1 MDGEIDTQLF
11 AAMTRVAAGQ
21 KADYITMKW
30 KPLKPG
36 IGELMTRVIIAG
48 SRKFNDYN
56 KMLFTVD
63 RIGLHLINTIDQ
75 VEIISGH
82 ALGADSL
89 GEKLAK
95 AYGYPLKIFPA
106 DWDTY
111 GRAAGPIRNEQMAKY
126 AAAADRGILVA
137 FPVGESRGTRNM
149 IKLAKQY
156 GLETEVV
163 ETERTI

>member
-1 MDGEIDTQLF
+1 MGGEIDTQLF
-11 AAMTRVAAGQ
+11 AAMTRAAAGQ

-63 RIGLHLINTIDQ
+63 RIGLHLINTIDP
-75 VEIISGH
+75 VEIVSGH
-82 ALGADSL
+82 ARGADEL
-89 GEKLAK
+89 GERFAE

-106 DWDTY
+106 DWDKY
-111 GRAAGPIRNEQMAKY
+111 GKAAGPIRNEQMAKY
-126 AAAADRGILVA
+126 ASEADRGILIA
-137 FPVGESRGTRNM
+137 FPIGESRGTRNM
-149 IKLAKQY
+149 IEIAKRY
-156 GLETEVV
+156 GLEVEVI
-163 ETERTI
+163 E